1 MEAANEAEGLNIVP
15 SPVARLC
22 EDTDWVPGLVDG
34 DIPAEAEDP
43 GEAEL
48 DDPNSEL
55 TNTGEE
61 EPKVEAVGDEV
72 CELKLSPTEV
82 VINKGN
88 EPEEPDKPAE
98 VDEPDKPAEVD
109 EPEEPEEPAEG
120 DEPEEPA
127 EPAEGDE
134 PEEPAEPAEPAEL
147 KDEAKDGKEDV
158 SEVEPDD
165 PESEL
170 VDTDDEAP
178 KVEAV
183 SDEVWDCG

>member
-98 VDEPDKPAEVD
+98 VDEP
-109 EPEEPEEPAEG
+109 EEPEEPAEG